1 MNNKRTS
8 TISQLRNTLLVLCLG
23 GAACAQANSNWLNI
37 MGDPQDPTVNTIEV
51 DPTLVSQ
58 TKEGRV
64 MRVRVSRSAERI
76 SSKGIAYR
84 SFEARVLFDCTH
96 STARYLVVD
105 LYLEP
110 GWKGAP
116 HHTSVYDG
124 PPQLMEFRDVEPNPA
139 QRILRA
145 ACQSSGATRAIEP
158 DTAVK
163 TDRL

>member
-1 MNNKRTS
+1 MNNKKITVL
-8 TISQLRNTLLVLCLG
+8 SQLKKTLLVLCLG
-23 GAACAQANSNWLNI
+23 GAACAQAETNWLNI
-37 MGDPQDPTVNTIEV
+37 MGDPKDPTVNTIEV
-51 DPTLVSQ
+51 DPTPVSQ
-58 TKEGRV
+58 TKDGRV

-76 SSKGIAYR
+76 SSRGIAYR
-84 SFEARVLFDCTH
+84 SFEARVLFDCAH
-96 STARYLVVD
+96 STARYLLAN

-116 HHTSVYDG
+116 HHTTVYDG
-124 PPQLMEFRDVEPNPA
+124 PPQPMEFRDVEPNPA

-145 ACQSSGATRAIEP
+145 ACQSSGVTRAIEP